1 MPNTLDAPERFDRR
15 DLTLGLLAVASSAT
29 DVIAFVKL
37 QQVFTSAMT
46 GNTAL
51 LGLAIGQGHVLAA
64 LNSAMA
70 LLGYLCG
77 VMLGALVHARNGM
90 RDLVFTL
97 LLEGVFLGMFVLLW
111 IFFDFPVSGYWL
123 EAMITSSAMAM
134 GVQSVAAR
142 KVNLEGIPT
151 VVFTSTLTS
160 IVTTLTHL
168 GIRGKSPSLFNT
180 KRQSLAFALY
190 GAGAVFTAFLLWADL
205 KAAMGVPLLAIAI
218 AIAVQ
223 FIPRSKCPPTP
234 SPSHRS

>member
-1 MPNTLDAPERFDRR
+1 MPNTSDALERFDRR

-70 LLGYLCG
+70 LMGYTCG
-77 VMLGALVHARNGM
+77 VMLGALVRTRNGA
-90 RDLVFTL
+90 RDLIFTL
-97 LLEGVFLGMFVLLW
+97 LIEAVFLGVFVLLW
-111 IFFDFPVSGYWL
+111 HRFGFPENGHWL
-123 EAMITSSAMAM
+123 EAMIASSAMAM

-168 GIRGKSPSLFNT
+168 GTRGSPPSLFNT

-190 GAGAVFTAFLLWADL
+190 GAGAVFTAFLLWTDL
-205 KAAMGVPLLAIAI
+205 EVAIGVPLLAVVIAVT
-218 AIAVQ
+218 VQ
-223 FIPRSKCPPTP
+223 FILPPTP
-234 SPSHRS
+234 PTPRS

>member
-1 MPNTLDAPERFDRR
+1 MTHPSDTPERFDRR

-29 DVIAFVKL
+29 DVIAFVEL

-70 LLGYLCG
+70 LLGYIFG
-77 VMLGALVHARNGM
+77 VMLGALVRTRNGA

-97 LLEGVFLGMFVLLW
+97 LVEAVFLGTFALLW
-111 IFFDFPVSGYWL
+111 NRFGFPASGHWL
-123 EAMITSSAMAM
+123 EAMITTSAMAM

-168 GIRGKSPSLFNT
+168 GTRGTPLSLFNT

-190 GAGAVFTAFLLWADL
+190 GAGAVFTAFLLWTNL
-205 KAAMGVPLLAIAI
+205 KMAIGVPLLAV
-218 AIAVQ
+218 AIAVAVQ
-223 FIPRSKCPPTP
+223 LIPQAGCPTT
-234 SPSHRS
+234 HRS